1 MSYQVEA
8 ELKVEAMLTL
18 SKLLNLD
25 IGNQDVRDS
34 LKWLNRDIIEYY
46 NLKRG
51 ESTVVTIN
59 NREVKIELTESDKL
73 AITN

>member
-18 SKLLNLD
+18 SKLLHLD

-34 LKWLNRDIIEYY
+34 LKWLNKDIIEYY

-51 ESTVVTIN
+51 EVVVTIN
-59 NREVKIELTESDKL
+59 NREVKIERTESDKL
-73 AITN
+73 AIC

>member
-18 SKLLNLD
+18 SKLLHLD

-34 LKWLNRDIIEYY
+34 LKWLNKDIIEYY
-46 NLKRG
+46 KPK
-51 ESTVVTIN
+51 TW
-59 NREVKIELTESDKL
+59 
-73 AITN
+73 

>member
-34 LKWLNRDIIEYY
+34 LKWLNKDIIEYY

-51 ESTVVTIN
+51 ESVVVTIN
-59 NREVKIELTESDKL
+59 NREVKIERTESDKL
-73 AITN
+73 AIC